1 VALIASHRIASH
13 TSKALVDAVGDP
25 SFLLLLLLLLRLCLL
40 CLSEQSNYQ
49 Q

>member
-1 VALIASHRIASH
+1 
-13 TSKALVDAVGDP
+13 VDAVGDP

-40 CLSEQSNYQ
+40 CLLLWPRDEQSNYQ